1 MFCSMSEI
9 KNRNTTFSLL
19 YIVGIVLVLYRH
31 FCQGQNL
38 IFEYLFIT
46 STYLVY
52 IFFFSSGYFYKTDSE
67 SHPFKYIWRKF
78 LKLIVPYFIGT
89 IAYGIIGIFVKD
101 YLPDYPIAPFTFK
114 TVTYISLV
122 NGLQFFFNLGAWI
135 LVSLFLNEV
144 IYMLLRKI
152 LKFKHKELVIF
163 GVFLAIGIGGL
174 YLSLDP
180 INFEWKLFIVRLM
193 VSLPFY
199 SLGNIYRVYLEKIDI
214 KISALIKLIT
224 YIAIFAVVSICN
236 NGLPVDYVPSTG
248 NGLTTNPMIYYLLSF
263 ASIHFWL
270 IICTKLSKSFENNK
284 TVDYI
289 ASHTFSI
296 MMNHLFA
303 VFLLKLFFYSISDH
317 LNNFSVEAFK
327 GDCWYLYMPYGN
339 RGFVILYIIWAI
351 AFSLLLSYLYSLLKK
366 GVIKSFKSIQHVL
379 CKK

>member
-1 MFCSMSEI
+1 MSEI

-144 IYMLLRKI
+144 IYI
-152 LKFKHKELVIF
+152 CC
-163 GVFLAIGIGGL
+163 LAK
-174 YLSLDP
+174 Y
-180 INFEWKLFIVRLM
+180 
-193 VSLPFY
+193 
-199 SLGNIYRVYLEKIDI
+199 
-214 KISALIKLIT
+214 
-224 YIAIFAVVSICN
+224 
-236 NGLPVDYVPSTG
+236 
-248 NGLTTNPMIYYLLSF
+248 
-263 ASIHFWL
+263 
-270 IICTKLSKSFENNK
+270 
-284 TVDYI
+284 
-289 ASHTFSI
+289 
-296 MMNHLFA
+296 
-303 VFLLKLFFYSISDH
+303 
-317 LNNFSVEAFK
+317 
-327 GDCWYLYMPYGN
+327 
-339 RGFVILYIIWAI
+339 
-351 AFSLLLSYLYSLLKK
+351 
-366 GVIKSFKSIQHVL
+366 
-379 CKK
+379 